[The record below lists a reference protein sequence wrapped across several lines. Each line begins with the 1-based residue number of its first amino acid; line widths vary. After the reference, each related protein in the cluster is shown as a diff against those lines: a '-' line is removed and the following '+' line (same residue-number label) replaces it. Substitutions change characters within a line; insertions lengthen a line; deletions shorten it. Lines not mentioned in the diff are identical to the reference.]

1 MMETSGVEDDEN
13 IGENIYK
20 DVKNLLRLS
29 KLKKKTVLQIKV

>member
-20 DVKNLLRLS
+20 DVKNLSRLS
-29 KLKKKTVLQIKV
+29 KLKNKWCCK

>member
-29 KLKKKTVLQIKV
+29 KRKNKRRCK

>member
-20 DVKNLLRLS
+20 YVKNLFRLS
-29 KLKKKTVLQIKV
+29 KLKNKWCCK

>member
-29 KLKKKTVLQIKV
+29 KLKNKRRCK

>member
-1 MMETSGVEDDEN
+1 METSGVEDDEN

-29 KLKKKTVLQIKV
+29 KLKNKRCCK